1 MSISKKGWDIPQ
13 AVAGDVPSTIPV
25 KGKEVNNMSAKNRKE
40 GVEKGETSTK
50 KRKQS
55 TRFGLQEES
64 RR

>member
-1 MSISKKGWDIPQ
+1 
-13 AVAGDVPSTIPV
+13 
-25 KGKEVNNMSAKNRKE
+25 MSAKNRKE